1 MINRF
6 NSDLNMIDMTLPN
19 HAVNAM
25 FIATNIIGGV
35 ILIIIAGPYM
45 AAVVGVTAVFMACL
59 QRFYV
64 RAGRELRRLD
74 LTSKSPIYTL
84 FSETIDADGL
94 RTIRAMRAEET
105 CLAMMTQRAT
115 ASQFPAWLLMV
126 VQKWLELAL
135 NICGT
140 STFACYKLRYSIHDQ
155 HFAGPHCRH

>member
-140 STFACYKLRYSIHDQ
+140 STFACFKLRYSIHD
-155 HFAGPHCRH
+155 

>member
-25 FIATNIIGGV
+25 FIGTKIIGSV
-35 ILIIIAGPYM
+35 VLIIIAGPYM
-45 AAVVGVTAVFMACL
+45 AAVVGVTALFMAGL

-94 RTIRAMRAEET
+94 RTIRAMGAEET

-135 NICGT
+135 NLCGE
-140 STFACYKLRYSIHDQ
+140 SYSCSFEIQ
-155 HFAGPHCRH
+155 VES

>member
-25 FIATNIIGGV
+25 FVATKIIGSV
-35 ILIIIAGPYM
+35 ILIIISGPYM
-45 AAVVGVTAVFMACL
+45 AAVVAATAFFMVCL

-64 RAGRELRRLD
+64 RAGRELRRLS
-74 LTSKSPIYTL
+74 LTTKSPIYTL

-94 RTIRAMRAEET
+94 RTIRAMGAEET
-105 CLAMMTQRAT
+105 CIAMMTQRAT
-115 ASQFPAWLLMV
+115 ISQYPAWLLMV

-135 NICGT
+135 NGCGEFHPD
-140 STFACYKLRYSIHDQ
+140 SGS
-155 HFAGPHCRH
+155 